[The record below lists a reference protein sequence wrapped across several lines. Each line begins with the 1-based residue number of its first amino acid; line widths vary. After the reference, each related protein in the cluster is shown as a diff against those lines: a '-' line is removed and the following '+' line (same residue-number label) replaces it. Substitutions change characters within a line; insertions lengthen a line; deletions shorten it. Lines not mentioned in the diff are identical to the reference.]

1 MKKIHFPIAG
11 YAVHDVQFSD
21 QLIQRHLLDHEL
33 LAGLSL
39 NFQPKQSRHYYY
51 YQWTVL
57 CQN

>member
-39 NFQPKQSRHYYY
+39 NFQPK
-51 YQWTVL
+51 
-57 CQN
+57 